1 MAAKISVYNNEESG
15 SAKASSDTQCKAFHH
30 RKTMGDMVGAFH
42 NANVAGAVTGAFMD
56 GKQITPNVECF
67 VSGCKHW
74 DSGNNC
80 SAQSIE
86 VIGTNAAKTDDTD
99 CQTFVSK

>member
-1 MAAKISVYNNEESG
+1 
-15 SAKASSDTQCKAFHH
+15 
-30 RKTMGDMVGAFH
+30 MGDMVGALH